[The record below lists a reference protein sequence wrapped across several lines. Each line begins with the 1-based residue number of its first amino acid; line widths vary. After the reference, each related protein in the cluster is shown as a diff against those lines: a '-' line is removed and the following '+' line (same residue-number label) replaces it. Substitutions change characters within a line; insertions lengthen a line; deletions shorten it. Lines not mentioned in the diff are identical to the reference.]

1 MGKQGGGRGLEFGWL
16 DPEVGCWSPLSQP
29 AFQGVKLTPS
39 LPPGLGRPSGLM
51 RGAVEVGN
59 LICRVFVHSFIHSF
73 IHSTSTF
80 LGDVDQFLR
89 LFMCV
94 QIIRIPLPTMT
105 IDIRH
110 QAQYL
115 AWPSVLEQC

>member
-1 MGKQGGGRGLEFGWL
+1 M
-16 DPEVGCWSPLSQP
+16 
-29 AFQGVKLTPS
+29 
-39 LPPGLGRPSGLM
+39 M

-59 LICRVFVHSFIHSF
+59 LICRVFVHSFIHS
-73 IHSTSTF
+73 TSIF
-80 LGDVDQFLR
+80 LGDLDQFLR

-115 AWPSVLEQC
+115 AWPLVLEQC